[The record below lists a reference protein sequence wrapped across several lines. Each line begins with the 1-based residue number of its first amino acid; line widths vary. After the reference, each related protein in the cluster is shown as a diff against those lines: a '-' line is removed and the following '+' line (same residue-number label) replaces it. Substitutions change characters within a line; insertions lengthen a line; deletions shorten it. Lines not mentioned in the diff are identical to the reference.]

1 MAKDELTRTLRG
13 LLRDVMTARFEG
25 GAYGKLARAN
35 GYADGYMRALLDAG
49 IVDQRE
55 LLTLV
60 GNERQRFL
68 DETPAYASSAA

>member
-13 LLRDVMTARFEG
+13 LLRDVLEARFSG

-49 IVDQRE
+49 IVEQRE
-55 LLTLV
+55 LIQIV
-60 GNERQRFL
+60 SNERQRFV
-68 DETPAYASSAA
+68 DEVPAYAGGVV